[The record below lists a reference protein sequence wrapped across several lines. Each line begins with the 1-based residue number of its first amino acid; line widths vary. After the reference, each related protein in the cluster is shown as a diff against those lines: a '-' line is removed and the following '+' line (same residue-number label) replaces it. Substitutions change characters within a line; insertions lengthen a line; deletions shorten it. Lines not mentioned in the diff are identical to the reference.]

1 MSELSTTKKT
11 ELIFNRDD
19 VKQRLNAM
27 LGEKSAAFT
36 TSVLSAIQANDM
48 LKNADANTVYMA
60 AMTAASLDLAV
71 NPNLGQAYIIPYNI
85 RQKSGGFKQVA
96 QFQMGY
102 KGFIQLALRSGQFKN
117 ISAAPVYEGQIDSS
131 DPLKGFTFDWSAK
144 SSDKVIGYAAY
155 FQLLNGFEKTLYLTK
170 KDIEAHAG
178 KYSKTFKNKGS
189 IWQQDF
195 DSMAQKTVLKLLL
208 SKYAPLS
215 IEMQQAV
222 IADQAIINDA
232 DTLDVT
238 YVDNPKADEPKEDA
252 LVSRARLMIE
262 AADNREALE
271 QLAIDLDGI
280 PEELSTLYD
289 KKLKLF

>member
-131 DPLKGFTFDWSAK
+131 DPLKGFTFDWTAK

-232 DTLDVT
+232 DTMDVT